1 MLCDGNNGTPNLSG
15 KFVVGY
21 SASDGY
27 YDVDDT
33 GGSATVT
40 LTTAQLPAH
49 NHTTSD
55 HSHSFSGSGSSS
67 HTHTVGGTLGSGGK
81 MMGYDYGN
89 FSNNAANRTTS
100 SATVNLTVS
109 GTTGNAA
116 PTTANTG
123 SGNAHENRPPFYAL
137 CYIMK
142 S

>member
-1 MLCDGNNGTPNLSG
+1 
-15 KFVVGY
+15 
-21 SASDGY
+21 
-27 YDVDDT
+27 
-33 GGSATVT
+33 
-40 LTTAQLPAH
+40 
-49 NHTTSD
+49 
-55 HSHSFSGSGSSS
+55 
-67 HTHTVGGTLGSGGK
+67 
-81 MMGYDYGN
+81 MGYFGN
-89 FSNNAANRTTS
+89 MANGLGNTTTS